1 MAKTIN
7 LEGVVF
13 ERNQYKNTINTN
25 FTELGAITPITS
37 TQQGYTVYDFFNDY
51 QRLYDDIPD
60 EGEFNSK
67 SYLTQRSG
75 EYVYDEAITQTINEL
90 TLELL
95 ELLTELINKQQELV
109 ETQINSV
116 LQDSTITLNP
126 I

>member
-25 FTELGAITPITS
+25 FTELGAITPITL

-51 QRLYDDIPD
+51 QRLYGDIPD

-95 ELLTELINKQQELV
+95 ELLTELVNKQQELV

>member
-1 MAKTIN
+1 MTQIIN
-7 LEGVVF
+7 LDGVVF
-13 ERNQYKNTINTN
+13 EREQYKNTINTN
-25 FTELGAITPITS
+25 FAELGITPSITS

-51 QRLYDDIPD
+51 SRLYEDIPD

-67 SYLTQRSG
+67 QYLTQRSG
-75 EYVYDEAITQTINEL
+75 EYVYSEAIAQTINEL

-95 ELLTELINKQQELV
+95 SLLTDLINKQQELV

-116 LQDSTITLNP
+116 LKDSPVTLNP

>member
-25 FTELGAITPITS
+25 FTELGAITPITP

-51 QRLYDDIPD
+51 QRLYGDIPD

>member
-25 FTELGAITPITS
+25 FTELGAITPITL

-51 QRLYDDIPD
+51 QRLYGDIPD

-75 EYVYDEAITQTINEL
+75 EYVYDEAIAQTINEL

-95 ELLTELINKQQELV
+95 ELLTELVNKQQELV

>member
-25 FTELGAITPITS
+25 FTELGAITPITL

-51 QRLYDDIPD
+51 QRLYGDIPD

-75 EYVYDEAITQTINEL
+75 EYVYDEAITQL
-90 TLELL
+90 
-95 ELLTELINKQQELV
+95 
-109 ETQINSV
+109 
-116 LQDSTITLNP
+116 
-126 I
+126 